1 MEFTTDRFGNMSLS
15 PEGNDSGVVFI
26 RMVHSKPPSVH
37 ASHVES
43 FDEGN
48 IASNGGGSTGLL
60 GPRGY
65 NVVTPITSITTTLS
79 PENTPALLTIPMVPL
94 QTTTP

>member
-1 MEFTTDRFGNMSLS
+1 MEFTADRFGNMSLS

-37 ASHVES
+37 TSHVES

-48 IASNGGGSTGLL
+48 MTSNGGGSTGLL
-60 GPRGY
+60 NPRGY
-65 NVVTPITSITTTLS
+65 NVVTPITTTLS